1 MAQAT
6 GAPFVLEGYG
16 DIRQVGAG
24 GMAIVYAA
32 TQLSFKR
39 QVAIKVLMPA
49 FTSDK
54 EFAERFMREAQIVA
68 SLSHPHIIPVYDFGQ
83 RNDSFYMVMEFLK
96 GGDLSKRI
104 QAGLSE
110 DQILQITSDIADALH
125 FAHEKGFIHR
135 DVKPDNVMFREDG
148 SAVLTDFGIARKQNA
163 NTQMTRAGQTVGTP
177 RYMSPEQLQGRAV
190 DGRTDIYAL
199 GIMFY
204 EMLMKSTPYE
214 DEDFMALAMKHMQ
227 APIPK
232 LPEKYARFQKLFE
245 RMVAKDA
252 QKRFQNGREIVDIIQ
267 QIRSGKLDVA
277 KIDSGAAAEL
287 KKAALEAANKK
298 VTGGDAGPALNRR
311 VHIPREQMIVLQD
324 VDPLLDSDWSKT
336 VGGIF
341 SKLGQAERK
350 YVYEEFLQPK
360 GIFIDPQKKQLA
372 FKGRLTVQEAIA
384 DIITNSELKGIAEKL
399 VKTEQMISTT
409 RDANAFSDLI
419 EGSLSI
425 IDRFD
430 SQENLNVQ
438 KQKIILRE
446 AFLNDL
452 VKITR
457 EVTFDLPPTRRY
469 MSMEVI
475 KIFIIQV
482 YLRHELMGYRFR
494 TMPVNALEQDSDPF
508 IKGHIAPEARTRQC
522 DIVRTDGHLFLIGP
536 VKNSD
541 QNPYSIRRFM
551 KEDEAMGGQVV
562 YFNVVAFPLASVAD
576 AKFQEGVRWMISRI
590 VTLERQLS
598 PVVIDLIHVMDKC
611 HQDQLI
617 PALLKPITAD
627 GTEIERAI
635 EKRMADYEKQVS
647 MMVLGK
653 LPKALS
659 QMVKTNDDLEYL
671 FFHLRRLLIEMAC
684 DVRDFAAQSA
694 AVWSKKAEEMD
705 LRMMSYLKL
714 LDKRRASLFVLDK
727 PKQPEITLDPALPL
741 AEFKKVMSDH
751 EAEIEALNAKLRK
764 LLLEAEK
771 PPKTGFKLLL
781 EKIFGGEK
789 NKETIEDVQNQITL
803 AKSKCLVA
811 LVRARKRYPV
821 ITVYL
826 EFEDLMPVDER
837 VRHYALPAGVDGIS
851 RLPVLVELP
860 EKAENFDPDA
870 VKKILGVDAFAA
882 NAN

>member
-1 MAQAT
+1 MAQPSGNAF
-6 GAPFVLEGYG
+6 ALDGYA

-24 GMAIVYAA
+24 GMAIVYSA
-32 TQLSFKR
+32 TQTAFKR
-39 QVAIKVLMPA
+39 PVAIKVLMPA
-49 FTSDK
+49 FTTDK

-83 RNDSFYMVMEFLK
+83 RNQSFYMVMEFLK

-104 QAGLSE
+104 QGGLTE

-125 FAHEKGFIHR
+125 FAHQKGFIHR
-135 DVKPDNVMFREDG
+135 DVKPDNVMFREDN
-148 SAVLTDFGIARKQNA
+148 SAVLTDFGIARKQDA
-163 NTQMTRAGQTVGTP
+163 NTQMTKAGQTVGTP
-177 RYMSPEQLQGRAV
+177 RYMSPEQLQGRKV

-204 EMLMKSTPYE
+204 EMLTKKTPYE

-232 LPEKYARFQKLFE
+232 LPEKHARFQKLFE
-245 RMVAKDA
+245 RMVAKDP
-252 QKRFQNGREIVDIIQ
+252 QKRFQNGKEIVDIIQ
-267 QIRSGKLDVA
+267 QIRAGKLDVA

-287 KKAALEAANKK
+287 KKAALDAAAKK
-298 VTGGDAGPALNRR
+298 VSGGSADPAASRR
-311 VHIPREQMIVLQD
+311 VHIPREQMIALQD
-324 VDPLLDSDWSKT
+324 VEPLLDVDWAKT
-336 VGGIF
+336 VSGIF

-350 YVYEEFLQPK
+350 HVYEEFLQPK
-360 GIFIDPQKKQLA
+360 GIFIDPQKKQFA
-372 FKGRLTVQEAIA
+372 FKGKLTVQEVATE
-384 DIITNSELKGIAEKL
+384 IIEHPELKGIAEKL
-399 VKTEQMISTT
+399 IKTEQMIRTT
-409 RDANAFSDLI
+409 RDANAFSDII

-430 SQENLNVQ
+430 SQENLGVQ

-457 EVTFDLPPTRRY
+457 DITFDLPASRRF
-469 MSMEVI
+469 MSLDMI
-475 KIFIIQV
+475 KIFIIQI

-494 TMPVNALEQDSDPF
+494 TMPVNVLEQHNDPF
-508 IKGHIAPEARTRQC
+508 VKGVVAPEASTRQC
-522 DIVRTDGHLFLIGP
+522 EIVNTDGYLFLIGP
-536 VKNSD
+536 VKSAD

-562 YFNVVAFPLASVAD
+562 YFNVVAFPVANLVD
-576 AKFQEGVRWMISRI
+576 EKFQEGVRWMISRI

-598 PVVIDLIHVMDKC
+598 PVVVDMVRMMDKS
-611 HQDQLI
+611 HQTQLI

-627 GTEIERAI
+627 GTEIEKAI

-647 MMVLGK
+647 MMILGK

-659 QMVKTNDDLEYL
+659 EMVKTNDDLEFL
-671 FFHLRRLLIEMAC
+671 FFHARRLLIEMAC

-694 AVWSKKAEEMD
+694 AVWSRKAEEMD
-705 LRMMSYLKL
+705 LRMMAYLKL
-714 LDKRRASLFVLDK
+714 LDKRRPSLFVLDRS
-727 PKQPEITLDPALPL
+727 KQLEVTLDPAFPL
-741 AEFKKVMSDH
+741 AEFKKAMDDH
-751 EAEIEALNAKLRK
+751 EAEIEALNNKLRK
-764 LLLEAEK
+764 LLIEAEQ

-781 EKIFGGEK
+781 EKIFGGGNK
-789 NKETIEDVQNQITL
+789 NKETVEDVQTQITL
-803 AKSKCLVA
+803 AKSRCLVA

-837 VRHYALPAGVDGIS
+837 CRHYALPAGTDGLS

-860 EKAENFDPDA
+860 EKAENFDPAA
-870 VKKILGVDAFAA
+870 VKKTLESGAFGAS
-882 NAN
+882 